1 MNRKFSGRINC
12 ISEQTRGVR
21 GMVKVAEKWMT
32 VAPSIIL
39 LILSIILAVPALLI
53 AAGAKSD
60 IVGKPQ
66 RIQDAGKLEKAMYA
80 LVQKASVQH
89 KLINDWHQRARLE
102 SNKMQAKNQ
111 GQSTKAMASAASKR
125 ACQIQLAMAQSPED
139 ITIPGCRAT
148 QKIR

>member
-1 MNRKFSGRINC
+1 MK
-12 ISEQTRGVR
+12 E
-21 GMVKVAEKWMT
+21 KVDKLFKYAS
-32 VAPSIIL
+32 PLIL
-39 LILSIILAVPALLI
+39 LMLLYILVFPGYLL

-66 RIQDAGKLEKAMYA
+66 RIQDAGKFQKAMYA

-89 KLINDWHQRARLE
+89 KLINEWHQRARLE

-111 GQSTKAMASAASKR
+111 GQTTKVMASAASKR
-125 ACQIQLAMAQSPED
+125 ACQIQLAMARSPED

-148 QKIR
+148 GKTR